1 MTTTVKNK
9 TNNSKVEIVKLA
21 SINNGQLV
29 LDKITR
35 KPIDQIGKKANKL
48 TTSILATGSKS
59 NALISKAMFDLIGY
73 DMQLMSLDFN
83 VYNDTKTNKNSTANK
98 KANVRSIPTKLQN
111 ELRQQAY
118 DKDTLEFLQAN
129 GSNMRAVYNFIT
141 MNKND
146 MKSLNEMCAK
156 NGLYFNPDNKAFYRL
171 DNDICVSY
179 KTVYNF
185 LGIQVDH
192 KNQTATVKKTNG
204 HIKNNPV
211 NKKPTTKAS
220 NKKDVKIELS
230 LNAIQKM
237 DVETL
242 RKTATE
248 IWNIF
253 GASFDV
259 KKLDASVE
267 LTKIN
272 TAIVSVYNDK
282 KLLSVSEGHKEKM
295 QRLLAVQ
302 HVAENK
308 K

>member
-1 MTTTVKNK
+1 MTTQAKTKN
-9 TNNSKVEIVKLA
+9 TSQILKLA

-29 LDKITR
+29 LDKVTR
-35 KPIDQIGKKANKL
+35 KPIDQIGNKVNKL
-48 TTSILATGSKS
+48 TTTILSVGSKS
-59 NALISKAMFDLIGY
+59 NLNISKAMFELISY
-73 DMQLMSLDFN
+73 DMELMSLDFN

-118 DKDTLEFLQAN
+118 DKSTLELLQAN
-129 GSNMRAVYNFIT
+129 GSNMRAVYNLIT
-141 MNKND
+141 MNNEKD
-146 MKSLNEMCAK
+146 IQEMCSK
-156 NGLYFNPDNKAFYRL
+156 NGLYYKPDTKSFHKM
-171 DNDICVSY
+171 DNDICVSF

-185 LGIQVDH
+185 LGIQVDR
-192 KNQTATVKKTNG
+192 KNQTATAKKVGG
-204 HIKNNPV
+204 HIKNNSTA
-211 NKKPTTKAS
+211 KKPTAKTS

-237 DVETL
+237 DIETL
-242 RKTATE
+242 RETATE

-272 TAIVSVYNDK
+272 TAIVSVFNEK
-282 KLLSVSEGHKEKM
+282 KLLAEK
-295 QRLLAVQ
+295 
-302 HVAENK
+302 NK

>member
-1 MTTTVKNK
+1 MTNTATKTKNTTQVL
-9 TNNSKVEIVKLA
+9 KLA

-29 LDKITR
+29 FDRTTI
-35 KPIDQIGKKANKL
+35 KPITQIGNKVNKL
-48 TTSILATGSKS
+48 TSTILTTGSKS
-59 NALISKAMFDLIGY
+59 NLNISKAMFELISY
-73 DMQLMSLDFN
+73 DMELMALDFN
-83 VYNDTKTNKNSTANK
+83 VYNDNKTNKNSTANK

-111 ELRQQAY
+111 ELRKQAY

-129 GSNMRAVYNFIT
+129 GSNMRAVYNLIT
-141 MNKND
+141 MNTAKD
-146 MKSLNEMCAK
+146 VQAMCEK
-156 NGLYFNPDNKAFYRL
+156 NGLYYNADNKSFHKI

-185 LGIQVDH
+185 LGIQVDR
-192 KNQTATVKKTNG
+192 KNQTATAKKVGG
-204 HIKNNPV
+204 HLKNNSTA
-211 NKKPTTKAS
+211 KKPTAKTS

-237 DVETL
+237 SVDQL
-242 RKTATE
+242 RELATE

-272 TAIVSVYNDK
+272 TTIVSVFNEK
-282 KLLSVSEGHKEKM
+282 KLLDEK
-295 QRLLAVQ
+295 
-302 HVAENK
+302 NK

>member
-1 MTTTVKNK
+1 MTNTATKTKNTTQVL
-9 TNNSKVEIVKLA
+9 KLA

-29 LDKITR
+29 LDRITR
-35 KPIDQIGKKANKL
+35 KPIDLIGKKANKL
-48 TTSILATGSKS
+48 TNSILATGSKS
-59 NALISKAMFDLIGY
+59 NALISKDMFDLINY
-73 DMQLMSLDFN
+73 DMELMALDFN

-98 KANVRSIPTKLQN
+98 KANVRSIPTKLQG
-111 ELRQQAY
+111 ELRKQAY
-118 DKDTLEFLQAN
+118 DQNTLEFLQAN
-129 GSNMRAVYNFIT
+129 GSTIRAVYNFII

-146 MKSLNEMCAK
+146 MKALNEMCAK

-179 KTVYNF
+179 KTVNNYM
-185 LGIQVDH
+185 GIQVDH

-204 HIKNNPV
+204 HLKNNSTA
-211 NKKPTTKAS
+211 KKPTAKTS

-237 DVETL
+237 DVEQL
-242 RKTATE
+242 RKFASE

-272 TAIVSVYNDK
+272 TAIVSVFNEK
-282 KLLSVSEGHKEKM
+282 KLLAEK
-295 QRLLAVQ
+295 
-302 HVAENK
+302 NK